1 MSPDNDRLSAEKLIG
16 KSVQETWRK
25 TVTATS
31 PSRDF
36 ENSIE
41 YIERYLFCLCLESFA
56 SSVKRYNDAAKA
68 VGYAFLDTSEEELL
82 GLQHFLHS
90 RGASDFRSRASIQ
103 GAEST
108 IRNSKRSSI
117 LSEKGEAFDIHKRRT
132 GARRDAAVESGF
144 VRELIMSSINKNYV
158 DMDEYPLTTELQ
170 LTKLSAKCGRRFLV
184 TLYLMSLV
192 GKLFHFMV
200 TVENSNGF
208 FLEHMGMAH
217 RGFSL
222 GLRESKA

>member
-1 MSPDNDRLSAEKLIG
+1 MLPKPLGMLSSIHPK
-16 KSVQETWRK
+16 KSCWV
-25 TVTATS
+25 S
-31 PSRDF
+31 
-36 ENSIE
+36 SIS
-41 YIERYLFCLCLESFA
+41 YMYF
-56 SSVKRYNDAAKA
+56 V
-68 VGYAFLDTSEEELL
+68 
-82 GLQHFLHS
+82 
-90 RGASDFRSRASIQ
+90 SI
-103 GAEST
+103 
-108 IRNSKRSSI
+108 RRSSI